1 MDLDAAV
8 DTLYALPRDEFT
20 SAREAAAKQ
29 ARAAGDK
36 ELAAAIG
43 RLRRPTVAAWLVNNL
58 ARQRSDELAALAELG
73 ESLRAAHE
81 QLDGAAL
88 RQLSERRR
96 ELVAGLTRTTRELG
110 KAAGEPVS
118 EAVGRELEGMF
129 TAALADPDA
138 ARVLASGRL
147 SSPKELDSAATLN
160 WPAVAPGARP
170 TPAPSAAPARSSV
183 PDAAGR
189 ATEARTGVAEA
200 EPPAG
205 PSPALL
211 RAHAELDRL
220 TAALEAAQR
229 RADTARHEYES
240 AVTEERAASQ
250 AVTEMRAQL
259 AAAEQAEQRARQQV
273 RTARRE
279 RDDLDRALRE
289 ATRRHAVAR
298 ERLSALES

>member
-20 SAREAAAKQ
+20 PAREAAAKQ
-29 ARAAGDK
+29 ARTAGDK

-58 ARQRSDELAALAELG
+58 VRQRPDELAALAELG

-81 QLDGAAL
+81 RLDGAAL

-96 ELVAGLTRTTRELG
+96 ELVADLVRTTRQLG

-129 TAALADPDA
+129 AAALADPDA

-147 SSPKELDSAATLN
+147 SSPKELDSAAALN

-170 TPAPSAAPARSSV
+170 SPAPSAAPAPSSE
-183 PDAAGR
+183 PAAAGHGGE
-189 ATEARTGVAEA
+189 TRTGVAEA
-200 EPPAG
+200 ERPAG
-205 PSPALL
+205 PSPALQ
-211 RAHAELDRL
+211 RARAELDRL
-220 TAALEAAQR
+220 TAALETAQR
-229 RADTARHEYES
+229 RVDTARREYES
-240 AVTEERAASQ
+240 AAAEERAASQ
-250 AVTEMRAQL
+250 AVTELRAQL
-259 AAAEQAEQRARQQV
+259 AAAEQAEQRTRQRT

-289 ATRRHAVAR
+289 ATRRQAVAR